1 MDMEE
6 FKAHLDKTI
15 EQSSKVP
22 YSKNPLKDVDDNEY
36 DEEDDIE

>member
-6 FKAHLDKTI
+6 FKAHIDQII
-15 EQSSKVP
+15 EETSKVP
-22 YSKNPLKDVDDNEY
+22 YSKNPLKDMDL

>member
-15 EQSSKVP
+15 EETSRVP
-22 YSKNPLKDVDDNEY
+22 YSKNPLKDIDM

>member
-15 EQSSKVP
+15 EQASKVP
-22 YSKNPLKDVDDNEY
+22 YSKNPLKDM
-36 DEEDDIE
+36 DEEDDGE